1 MAKQPGFGVPS
12 LFGSHRPIMP
22 LIGCRGSACGAVSSV
37 RAVGLVTGDS
47 GHGDKEALRLPLAP
61 WSQQGHAW
69 PPRICCNWTMS
80 DHESARRFAT
90 ALDHLGSSHPVVR
103 VGCFAEMDRLVA
115 EDPEYAQAVADV
127 VTAYL
132 RMPFDPPRYSSH
144 SRTFLPLPRV
154 PDEPPMSQA
163 PGFPELQV
171 RLAAQAVLT
180 RRLLPEMA
188 QKADQGNGGGVAVPD
203 VLIDLTGA
211 TLVGIDFTGR
221 RLHDDVIFSNA
232 GFHEYVKFSSATF
245 TGGAW
250 FRDAA
255 FHGTVSFN
263 GSQFQGTAMF
273 EGAKFVGWAGLPNF
287 NRSWPVLS
295 ADFRHAQFR
304 EDAHFDSAEFR
315 NKVMFDDA
323 GVSDGS
329 FLGSR
334 FEDRAFFR
342 RVTFGS
348 SNFDGASFARS
359 PDFEGTSN
367 LYGDATVE
375 GEQVQLRGDR

>member
-1 MAKQPGFGVPS
+1 
-12 LFGSHRPIMP
+12 
-22 LIGCRGSACGAVSSV
+22 
-37 RAVGLVTGDS
+37 
-47 GHGDKEALRLPLAP
+47 
-61 WSQQGHAW
+61 
-69 PPRICCNWTMS
+69 
-80 DHESARRFAT
+80 
-90 ALDHLGSSHPVVR
+90 
-103 VGCFAEMDRLVA
+103 MDRLVA
-115 EDPEYAQAVADV
+115 EDSEYAQAVADV
-127 VTAYL
+127 VTSYL

-144 SRTFLPLPRV
+144 SREFILLPKV
-154 PDEPPMSQA
+154 PDEPPMNQA

-188 QKADQGNGGGVAVPD
+188 QQADQGDGGEVAVPD

-221 RLHDDVIFSNA
+221 RLHNDVIFSDV

-250 FRDAA
+250 FRNAA

-263 GSQFQGTAMF
+263 RTQFQGTAMF
-273 EGAKFVGWAGLPNF
+273 EDAKFIGWAGLPNF

-295 ADFRHAQFR
+295 ADFGHAQFR
-304 EDAHFDSAEFR
+304 ERAHFDSTEFR
-315 NKVMFDDA
+315 NQVIFDDA
-323 GVSDGS
+323 VVSDGS

-334 FEDRAFFR
+334 FEDLAHFR
-342 RVTFGS
+342 QVTFGS
-348 SNFDGASFARS
+348 SNFNRASFARS

-367 LYGDATVE
+367 LYGDVTVE
-375 GEQVQLRGDR
+375 GERVLLRSDR